1 MSNRIVNFNGD
12 DFNYSQLEIMYGL
25 DKGSLKSAR
34 KTRNGINLI
43 YTNQYGGNG
52 HGFISSVDIEL
63 KKHIV
68 L

>member
-1 MSNRIVNFNGD
+1 
-12 DFNYSQLEIMYGL
+12 MYGL